1 MILQALT
8 QYYEDLLALGR
19 ISRPGWA
26 KAKVS
31 WALELDDDG
40 ALAGLMHLQQEMH
53 RGRKTVLMPQ
63 EREVP
68 QPVKRSSGVAANFL
82 CDTSGYLLG
91 ADDKGK
97 PARTAECFAASR
109 ALHEQLLRDAK
120 SPPPARSSRFLR
132 AGTRPPPRS
141 TRLCGRTGTS

>member
-8 QYYEDLLALGR
+8 QYYEDLLALGK
-19 ISRPGWA
+19 IARPGWA

-31 WALELDDDG
+31 WALELSDNG
-40 ALAGLMHLQQEMH
+40 ELLGLLHLQQEVQ
-53 RGRKTVLMPQ
+53 RGKKTVLIPQ

-91 ADDKGK
+91 VDTKGK
-97 PARTAECFAASR
+97 PERTAECFAASR
-109 ALHEQLLRDAK
+109 MLHERILKEA
-120 SPPPARSSRFLR
+120 
-132 AGTRPPPRS
+132 
-141 TRLCGRTGTS
+141 